1 MEEKFVDAPASSA
14 SRPKR
19 LVGPAPELTVL
30 LVDGRPWTRES
41 LARALET
48 ACRSFR
54 VLCVSEIADLARMDV
69 QGNALVLMNMTG
81 AGRVDRCVPAA
92 IATARSCLPAL
103 PIVAL
108 SDNVEAE
115 GILGAIDKGLD
126 GYIPISTE
134 VKLVIDA
141 LRFVAAWGTFVP
153 AELVLDSLDAG
164 ASGAIRVER
173 EGGVDGE
180 ARSTAPQGAAAVR
193 ILLKALTP
201 REQAVLQV
209 LRQGKS
215 NKHIARE
222 LDMREATVKVHVRHI
237 MRKLGAA
244 NRTQVALLAEHLP
257 EP

>member
-1 MEEKFVDAPASSA
+1 VEEKFVDASPGSA
-14 SRPKR
+14 SKANR

-30 LVDGRPWTRES
+30 LVDKRPWTRES
-41 LARALET
+41 LARALES

-54 VLCVSEIADLARMDV
+54 VLCVSEVAGLARMDV
-69 QGNALVLMNMTG
+69 QGDALVLLNMTG
-81 AGRVDRCVPAA
+81 AGRVDRCVSAA
-92 IATARSCLPAL
+92 IATARSCLPTL

-108 SDNVEAE
+108 SDNSEAE
-115 GILGAIDKGLD
+115 GILGAIEQGLD

-141 LRFVAAWGTFVP
+141 LRFVAAGGTFIP
-153 AELVLDSLDAG
+153 AELVLDSLDGG
-164 ASGAIRVER
+164 APGATWMER

-180 ARSTAPQGAAAVR
+180 TRSTAPQGAAVR
-193 ILLKALTP
+193 SLLKALTP

-257 EP
+257 ES

>member
-1 MEEKFVDAPASSA
+1 MEEKCADAPPGSA

-48 ACRSFR
+48 ACRGFR
-54 VLCVSEIADLARMDV
+54 VLCVSEVAELAPMEV
-69 QGNALVLMNMTG
+69 QGDALILLNMTG
-81 AGRVDRCVPAA
+81 AERLDRCVSAA
-92 IATARSCLPAL
+92 IAAARSCVPAL

-108 SDNVEAE
+108 SDNLEAE
-115 GILGAIDKGLD
+115 GILGALDQGLD

-134 VKLVIDA
+134 LRLVVDA
-141 LRFVAAWGTFVP
+141 LKFVAEGGTFVP
-153 AELVLDSLDAG
+153 AELVLDSLNADAP
-164 ASGAIRVER
+164 GAIRTN
-173 EGGVDGE
+173 GGAGGE
-180 ARSTAPQGAAAVR
+180 ARSTAPQGAAEVR
-193 ILLKALTP
+193 SLLKALTP
-201 REQAVLQV
+201 RERAVLQV

-257 EP
+257 DS

>member
-1 MEEKFVDAPASSA
+1 MEKKSVDAPEGSA
-14 SRPKR
+14 SGPNRR
-19 LVGPAPELTVL
+19 VGLAPELTVL

-41 LARALET
+41 LARALEA
-48 ACRSFR
+48 ACKSFR
-54 VLCVSEIADLARMDV
+54 VLCVSEVGDLARMEV
-69 QGNALVLMNMTG
+69 QGAALVLLNATG
-81 AGRVDRCVPAA
+81 AERFDRCVLAA
-92 IATARSCLPAL
+92 IAAARSCLPAL

-108 SDNVEAE
+108 SDNRDPKC
-115 GILGAIDKGLD
+115 ILCAIDHGLD

-134 VKLVIDA
+134 VKLVINS
-141 LRFVAAWGTFVP
+141 LRFVAAGGTFVP
-153 AELVLDSLDAG
+153 AELVLESLDAR
-164 ASGAIRVER
+164 ALNAIPVEHD
-173 EGGVDGE
+173 GGVDGE
-180 ARSTAPQGAAAVR
+180 ARSTAVQGAAAVR
-193 ILLKALTP
+193 LLLKALTP

-257 EP
+257 DS